1 MEPDSEATRHAL
13 SQLPGVISLETFR
26 SAAVRLRFGH
36 RRRQL
41 VLRGMP
47 SESLHERVIDT
58 HNRVVPLPPDGIVI
72 VAAVVRGYSIGRSG
86 HLRVP
91 AVLCHR
97 CRLYAGTR
105 VLVVV
110 HRGPEQLEIHPPASV
125 EAMLYARR
133 RTGP

>member
-1 MEPDSEATRHAL
+1 MNGTRAAAERVEGTRGLPVPLLHGPTPTRVASFWATTVDHRGRL
-13 SQLPGVISLETFR
+13 GVLAPLRELGWVTG
-26 SAAVRLRFGH
+26 SAVSF
-36 RRRQL
+36 QL
-41 VLRGMP
+41 V
-47 SESLHERVIDT
+47 
-58 HNRVVPLPPDGIVI
+58 DGIVI

-110 HRGPEQLEIHPPASV
+110 HRDPEKLEIHPPASV

-133 RTGP
+133 RTSP